1 MADLVRSHLTVGD
14 IVRRAELNLTLLTA
28 PETGPARR
36 VVGAHAIE
44 IAQPTRWIPPGWIMF
59 TTGLR
64 LRGRAAEQRALVA
77 ELDEH
82 GIAALVYSEGI
93 ATKRTPAALLDEAHR
108 RDFPVLALPLE
119 RPTRTVITWIQQE
132 LLSTDAELF
141 QRAMA
146 TQDLLVA
153 GALDPPATGRPRA
166 ALPETA
172 LAARLR
178 TLLDTDVALV
188 TVDGRVLY
196 PDGGAPASDLG
207 AKVAEIPVSSPTE
220 IALAGRSML
229 AVPVRTGASVESWL
243 VVAVPEDADMRAVVW
258 AAAQSTARL
267 LGLVAV
273 SRSHSP
279 AGLAAL
285 RADLLHRA
293 LYAGDAPDGGELDRA
308 ARRVGFDFATACRG
322 VLTRGDATAAQLHA
336 CLRDAGV
343 PHLLTTDRDELV
355 AFVQADGPALRGLLE
370 GLPGRHGIGR
380 PVPGLAAAAT
390 SVGDARFALDR
401 LDLDGDPAAVTD
413 FSTMRL
419 AHWMVGRD
427 RDGVRDRCAEL
438 VGPLRDQPLLLEAL
452 VAYLREDQDMVRAAA
467 RLRLHPNSLRY
478 RMSRVEAVIGGSLRS
493 PAVLTGVYS
502 ALVLAGII

>member
-1 MADLVRSHLTVGD
+1 MTDLVRTRLTVGD
-14 IVRRAELNLTLLTA
+14 IARRPELGLTLLTA

-36 VVGAHAIE
+36 VAGAHAIE

-93 ATKRTPAALLDEAHR
+93 ATKRVPGALLDEAR
-108 RDFPVLALPLE
+108 DRDFPVLALPLE
-119 RPTRTVITWIQQE
+119 RPSRTAITWIQQQ
-132 LLSTDAELF
+132 LLATDGELF

-153 GALDPPATGRPRA
+153 AVLDPPATGP
-166 ALPETA
+166 ALPEAA
-172 LAARLR
+172 LAARLG
-178 TLLDTDVALV
+178 TLIDGDVALV

-196 PDGGAPASDLG
+196 PDGADTAELG
-207 AKVAEIPVSSPTE
+207 TQVAGLPVSSPTE
-220 IALAGRSML
+220 ITVAGRPML
-229 AVPVRTGASVESWL
+229 AMPVRAAASVESWL
-243 VVAVPEDADMRAVVW
+243 VVAVPGDADMRAVVW

-273 SRSHSP
+273 SRTHSP
-279 AGLAAL
+279 AGTAAL

-293 LYAGDAPDGGELDRA
+293 LHAGDAPDADGELDRT
-308 ARRVGFDFATACRG
+308 ARRLGFDFATPCVG
-322 VLTRGDATAAQLHA
+322 VLSRGAPTARVDA
-336 CLRDAGV
+336 CLRDAGL
-343 PHLLTTDRDELV
+343 PHLLTTDRDEPV
-355 AFVQADGPALRGLLE
+355 AFVQADAATVGARLAT
-370 GLPGRHGIGR
+370 LPGRLGIGR
-380 PVPGLAAAAT
+380 PVPSLAAAAT
-390 SVGDARFALDR
+390 SIGDARFALDR
-401 LDLDGDPAAVTD
+401 LDRDGDPATVAD
-413 FSTMRL
+413 FSAMPL
-419 AHWMVGRD
+419 AHWIVGRD
-427 RDGVRDRCAEL
+427 RDAVRDRCAEL

-478 RMSRVEAVIGGSLRS
+478 RMNRVEAVIGGSLRS

-502 ALVLAGII
+502 ALVLAGLI

>member
-1 MADLVRSHLTVGD
+1 MGDLVRAHLTVGD
-14 IVRRAELNLTLLTA
+14 IATELNLPLLTA

-64 LRGRAAEQRALVA
+64 LRGRAAEQRALIA
-77 ELDEH
+77 ELAEH
-82 GIAALVYSEGI
+82 GMAALVYSEGI
-93 ATKRTPAALLDEAHR
+93 ATKRAPAALLDEAHA

-153 GALDPPATGRPRA
+153 GAIDAPPVGPRA

-172 LAARLR
+172 LADRLR
-178 TLLDTDVALV
+178 ALLDADVALV

-196 PDGGAPASDLG
+196 PDGAETAGLG
-207 AKVAEIPVSSPTE
+207 ARVAAIPVSSPTE
-220 IALAGRSML
+220 IELAGRSLL
-229 AVPVRTGASVESWL
+229 AVPVRSGASVESWL
-243 VVAVPEDADMRAVVW
+243 VVAVPEDAEMRTVVW

-273 SRSHSP
+273 SRTHSP

-293 LYAGDAPDGGELDRA
+293 LYAGDAADAGGELDRA
-308 ARRVGFDFATACRG
+308 ARRVGFDFGTYCRG
-322 VLTRGDATAAQLHA
+322 VLTRGDATAAHLHA
-336 CLRDAGV
+336 CLRDAGL
-343 PHLLTTDRDELV
+343 PHLLATDRDELV
-355 AFVQADGPALRGLLE
+355 AFVQADGATLRDRLE
-370 GLPGRHGIGR
+370 TLPGRHAIGR

-390 SVGDARFALDR
+390 TIGDARFALDR
-401 LDLDGDPAAVTD
+401 LELDGDPATVAD

-419 AHWMVGRD
+419 AHWLVGRD
-427 RDGVRDRCAEL
+427 RDGVRDRCEEL
-438 VGPLRDQPLLLEAL
+438 VAPLRDQPLLLEAL

-478 RMSRVEAVIGGSLRS
+478 RMSRVEAAIGGSLRS
-493 PAVLTGVYS
+493 PAVLTGAYS